1 MVGSKVGSLKVCW
14 DLDRAT
20 SLQEVRMWK
29 KLILG
34 VLVGVVVAGLAVTAS
49 EIQAELLPFC
59 TSGIERMPWLH
70 GDTLYFVGEA
80 YDIYQVKVLNG
91 EWGTPEPV
99 PGEINTEANEINP
112 CVIEHDGKLIMYF
125 ARYTTERDYDFF
137 RAEFDSEKGLWT
149 NVQVIPELSTDTQD
163 WDIWVNPEETIAYV
177 TTKGGF
183 DGVTPVGGRDIWMSK
198 KVDGVWSTPINL
210 KEVNTIGNEWSV
222 FVDPAG
228 RIWFD
233 GARDDAIGG
242 YDIYVYDP
250 STGTIE
256 HLGQYLNS
264 FWDERSVWTDG
275 KTIIFTSKNREG
287 GAGGYDLYIA
297 NPSWPGDRRNSEH

>member
-1 MVGSKVGSLKVCW
+1 M
-14 DLDRAT
+14 
-20 SLQEVRMWK
+20 
-29 KLILG
+29 LIKTRVKILT
-34 VLVGVVVAGLAVTAS
+34 VLIVAGLAVMVS
-49 EIQAELLPFC
+49 GQVQVEPLPFC
-59 TSGIERMPWLH
+59 TPGVERMPWLH
-70 GDTLYFVGEA
+70 GNTLYFVGPA
-80 YDIYQVKVLNG
+80 YDIYQVTFEVVEGKWV
-91 EWGTPEPV
+91 WGTPEPV
-99 PGEINTEANEINP
+99 PGEINTEANEVNP

-125 ARYTTERDYDFF
+125 ARHTTERDFDFF
-137 RAEFDSEKGLWT
+137 RAEFDPEKGLWT

-163 WDIWVNPEETIAYV
+163 WDIWVNPEETVAYI

-183 DGVTPVGGRDIWMSK
+183 GGVAPVGGRDVWMSK
-198 KVDGVWSTPINL
+198 KVNGVWSTPINL

-228 RIWFD
+228 RIWLD

-256 HLGQYLNS
+256 HPGQYLNS

-275 KTIIFTSKNREG
+275 KTIIFTSPERKG

-297 NPSWPGDRRNSEH
+297 NLTDSDFEGGAKK